1 MMHRLYSALLVCF
14 LALPAFGQ
22 ETWLKTYGG
31 NGNDYGIAS
40 IPTSDGGVMVA
51 GYCASNDGEFAGM
64 LHGQDDIFLMRL
76 DAQGKCILKRTYG
89 GSNID
94 RCNAIAAT
102 LDGGWILTGRTRST
116 DGDFQGIGVRIED
129 AFVLKVDSSGEIVW
143 RRVYGGSRVER
154 GTSIVATADGGY
166 VLLGFSLSVDGDFA
180 GLNRGSYDVFLF
192 KLNANGDVVTKTIIG
207 GSGTEVTA
215 ATLFQRTNH
224 EWFVAGYSES
234 NDGDFTGMNR
244 GGLDVFVAKL
254 DSLYNIQWVKSF
266 GGSAEEYTISCI
278 PLAQGVVAIN
288 GVTQSNDGDFDGM
301 NHGGRDMFVILLD
314 QQGSLISRNT
324 YGGSADD
331 LVRSGAATKDG
342 GLVIAGASES
352 NDGDFAGT
360 NRGSGDMVIMKLLPD
375 ATRQWLATYGGSG
388 DESCES
394 VVRLAD
400 GGFCLLGGSASTDGD
415 FVGLNKGGY
424 DIAVLRLDSNGLR
437 TTTTSSSDPTV
448 VISSLEVSP
457 NPVTTSTTISYTA
470 EAPSH
475 IRIELTDLMGGVV
488 KVVYEGSTEIGANR
502 ILVQTASLTTGL
514 YFVRMTMDRAVR
526 TAQMCVVR

>member
-1 MMHRLYSALLVCF
+1 MIHILHSALLVCF
-14 LALPAFGQ
+14 LALPASGQ
-22 ETWLKTYGG
+22 ERWLNTYGG
-31 NGNDYGIAS
+31 SGNDYGTVS
-40 IPTSDGGVMVA
+40 IPASDGGIMIA

-116 DGDFQGIGVRIED
+116 DGDFQGMGVRIED
-129 AFVLKVDSSGEIVW
+129 AFVLKVDSNGEIVW
-143 RRVYGGSRVER
+143 RKVYGGSRVER

-166 VLLGFSLSVDGDFA
+166 VLLGFSLSVDGDFT

-192 KLNANGDVVTKTIIG
+192 KLNANGDIVSKTIIG

-215 ATLFQRTNH
+215 FTLFQTSNH
-224 EWFVAGYSES
+224 DWFVAGYSES
-234 NDGDFTGMNR
+234 NDGDFIGLNQ

-254 DSLYNIQWVKSF
+254 DSLYNIQWMKSF
-266 GGSAEEYTISCI
+266 GGSAEDYTISCI
-278 PLAQGVVAIN
+278 PLAQGVVAIS
-288 GVTQSNDGDFDGM
+288 GVTKSNDGDFDGM
-301 NHGGRDMFVILLD
+301 NHGGQDMFVILLD
-314 QQGSLISRNT
+314 QQGSLISRKT

-331 LVRSGAATKDG
+331 LVRSGAATTDG
-342 GLVIAGASES
+342 GLVIGGASES
-352 NDGDFAGT
+352 NDGDFTGM

-394 VVRLAD
+394 VIRLAD
-400 GGFCLLGGSASTDGD
+400 GGFYILGGSASTDGD

-437 TTTTSSSDPTV
+437 TSTTSISDPTTL
-448 VISSLEVSP
+448 IPSIDVSP
-457 NPVTTSTTISYTA
+457 NPVATSATISYTA
-470 EAPSH
+470 EAPCH
-475 IRIELTDLMGGVV
+475 VLIELTDLMGGIV
-488 KVVYEGSTEIGANR
+488 KVVYEGLAESGMNR
-502 ILVQTASLTTGL
+502 VPLQASSLATGM
-514 YFVRMTMDRAVR
+514 YVVRMTTDSVIRS
-526 TAQMCVVR
+526 AQMCVVQ